1 MTFTQ
6 QLKEEYQQKFIDTF
20 AQQLKEAGL
29 RQDEYRKALLIARN
43 LLKKPVPLS
52 VIKSATGLSE
62 QALISEDVC

>member
-43 LLKKPVPLS
+43 LLK
-52 VIKSATGLSE
+52 
-62 QALISEDVC
+62 